1 MEIFG
6 PEKEVVKRGSRKL
19 HNLFCSPNVM
29 RVIKHRRIAW
39 AGMWHIWDRR
49 ECTQGSDGESWE
61 KEHIW
66 NSEM

>member
-1 MEIFG
+1 
-6 PEKEVVKRGSRKL
+6 
-19 HNLFCSPNVM
+19 M

-39 AGMWHIWDRR
+39 RACGMYGTEEKCKH
-49 ECTQGSDGESWE
+49 GSDGKSWE